1 MREASHISRR
11 LRRDD
16 SFLGMRLYIQ
26 STFFGSGPT
35 RAKAPLGRLL
45 WHARQSRRFGQWPL
59 PFHLQ
64 KRCPLNYSLPM
75 IVSPHITVPAWLLNR
90 FGSPLNTPAAARS
103 PLLPLELEFDILQ
116 FSDTPFSG
124 GSLDSPC
131 SSPDSAQSSLS
142 KFSTLSLG
150 SPQEHYQTMTSV
162 SALSQDDMFSDSD
175 SDWDPV
181 VDGLFDEDF
190 DEEDLYYEP
199 AMFSDEDVD
208 KISVDDPEPPPMLD
222 QEFVFRGWDSESV
235 RQVICPNPRYPAP
248 RNAGSLMD
256 SLNGRPLSPIL
267 EIRGLEDMTGEALE
281 RDIAE
286 EAILRRDQWELQ
298 CAGCGVAWVD
308 PIEVT
313 VEVRVT
319 PVTPLC
325 TSGNIDRTSQR
336 PRVFFSPREVRV
348 MQDTQVASKASMRD

>member
-1 MREASHISRR
+1 MAS
-11 LRRDD
+11 
-16 SFLGMRLYIQ
+16 SFLSLKVLSFELFSANDPF
-26 STFFGSGPT
+26 STF
-35 RAKAPLGRLL
+35 
-45 WHARQSRRFGQWPL
+45 
-59 PFHLQ
+59 
-64 KRCPLNYSLPM
+64 RCSSMALKQTELHTPDIAS
-75 IVSPHITVPAWLLNR
+75 TVLSSR
-90 FGSPLNTPAAARS
+90 FGSPPNTPASARS
-103 PLLPLELEFDILQ
+103 PLLPLESLEFNLLQ
-116 FSDTPFSG
+116 LSTTFSG

-131 SSPDSAQSSLS
+131 SSPDSAQSTSS

-162 SALSQDDMFSDSD
+162 SALSQDDLFSDSD

-190 DEEDLYYEP
+190 EEEDLDYEA

-208 KISVDDPEPPPMLD
+208 EISVDDPEPPPMLD

-235 RQVICPNPRYPAP
+235 RRVICPNPRYTAP
-248 RNAGSLMD
+248 RNAGSLLD
-256 SLNGRPLSPIL
+256 SLNGRRLSPIL
-267 EIRGLEDMTGEALE
+267 EIRGLEDVIGEALE

-298 CAGCGVAWVD
+298 CAGCGIAWVD

-319 PVTPLC
+319 PVTPPR
-325 TSGNIDRTSQR
+325 TYGNIHWASSR
-336 PRVFFSPREVRV
+336 PRVFFSPHEVRP
-348 MQDTQVASKASMRD
+348 DAQVASK